1 MIFRPLFPRDYIRC
15 FSFDRRQAGARS
27 KSGSHRGKK
36 NLMPFSEIKPNS
48 SVVQLIH
55 SLVTFPF
62 LELFLSHILAFR
74 TVANYRRTSIPPIS
88 YGIIAVRWN
97 NGVPYSRKAVNF
109 LKISM
114 SRHAPRT
121 NRPPV
126 KWATS
131 CLTPG
136 ILPAGSWNSL
146 ASCPLQN
153 FVVRCLPLK
162 NVIRVMNT

>member
-36 NLMPFSEIKPNS
+36 NLMPLSEINPNS

-55 SLVTFPF
+55 SLVSFPI
-62 LELFLSHILAFR
+62 LGLFLSHILLFR
-74 TVANYRRTSIPPIS
+74 TVAKYRRTSIPPIF
-88 YGIIAVRWN
+88 YGIIAMRWN
-97 NGVPYSRKAVNF
+97 NGVPYSRKAGSF
-109 LKISM
+109 LKIST

-121 NRPPV
+121 TRPPV
-126 KWATS
+126 KWAPP
-131 CLTPG
+131 CLAPG

-146 ASCPLQN
+146 PGCPLQN
-153 FVVRCLPLK
+153 FIVRCLPLK
-162 NVIRVMNT
+162 NVIRVINT